1 MKVFHAVLLCC
12 IPAILAC
19 AGGHKFVDKSQVVLG
34 RVDGRPITAAEMDSI
49 AGAKNII
56 ISDTTDVQLLK
67 QNLLD
72 SLIDLKLID
81 IRVDSIKALLEQDRS
96 FIERRN
102 SEIANNVFRL
112 MFDGEITF
120 KIQMDSSEIDSFY
133 SQHPE
138 QFMTPEQVRVA
149 HILIST
155 PKPETAGVKSAKAKE
170 KIIAANEKESLKRAK
185 AILAKAKSGENW
197 DSLCAKYS
205 EDKNTNQKGG
215 DIGLISRGRM
225 GDEFDSLAFAA
236 EIGSVV
242 GPAKTIRGFHIIK
255 VSEHIMPAL
264 KPLDSQLRGTIRASL
279 FRNHE
284 KEKAD
289 KFVDSL
295 KSAAHYEFNE
305 PILDLPDSLV
315 QADQWVMIVNEK
327 DTVFADR
334 LLQNLP
340 KFMRLKK
347 YTEATPA
354 VKRELLQD
362 MSVNNL
368 LRAAGKTLGYY
379 DNPKVIS
386 AGIEF
391 TDREARF
398 KLDQIMRDSI
408 YQPTEEEVKEY
419 YDSHFEERYREKK
432 PLKVQH
438 IIFQDSA
445 LALVIR
451 DSLLQGADFK
461 EMALRYYPG
470 EIEIREI
477 AFDLG
482 YISEQEMGQTFFEAV
497 KQLEVG
503 QISLPIKTVWGYHIA
518 KLVDKRQDKSL
529 DQVRPGI
536 RDALKKSADN
546 AVKKQM
552 LEQWRESASII
563 IEKRTFE
570 KYEFPEVVKPINLNQ
585 GS

>member
-1 MKVFHAVLLCC
+1 MKIFHAVLLCC
-12 IPAILAC
+12 GLAIISC
-19 AGGHKFVDKSQVVLG
+19 AGGYKFVDKSKVVLG

-49 AGAKNII
+49 AGAKNVI

-72 SLIDLKLID
+72 SLINQKLID
-81 IRVDSIKALLEQDRS
+81 IRVDSVKAILEQDRA
-96 FIERRN
+96 FIEMRN

-138 QFMTPEQVRVA
+138 QFMTPEQVRA
-149 HILIST
+149 AQILISI

-215 DIGLISRGRM
+215 DMGLISRGRM
-225 GDEFDSLAFAA
+225 AAEFDSAAFSA
-236 EIGSVV
+236 EVGSIV
-242 GPAKTIRGFHIIK
+242 GPVKTRQGFHIIK
-255 VSEHIMPAL
+255 VSEHLMPTL
-264 KPLDSQLRGTIRASL
+264 KPLDAQLRGTIRASL

-295 KSAAHYEFNE
+295 KSIAHYEFNE
-305 PILDLPDSLV
+305 QVLNLPDSLV
-315 QADQWVMIVNEK
+315 KADEWVMVVNGK

-347 YTEATPA
+347 YTEATPEI
-354 VKRELLQD
+354 KRELLQD

-368 LRAAGKTLGYY
+368 LRAAGKDLGYY

-391 TDREARF
+391 TDNEARR
-398 KLDQIMRDSI
+398 KLEQILRDTT
-408 YQPTEEEVKEY
+408 YQPTEDEVKAY
-419 YDSHFEERYREKK
+419 YDRYFEERYREKK

-438 IIFQDSA
+438 IIFQDST
-445 LALVIR
+445 LALIIR

-470 EIEIREI
+470 EKEIREI

-482 YISEQEMGQTFFEAV
+482 YISEQEMGPTFFEAV

-518 KLVDKRQDKSL
+518 KLTDKRQDKTI

-536 RDALKKSADN
+536 RDALKKNADN
-546 AVKKQM
+546 AVKKRI
-552 LEQWRESASII
+552 LDQWRASANIVI
-563 IEKRTFE
+563 DNRTLE
-570 KYEFPEVVKPINLNQ
+570 KYEFPEVIKPINLNR
-585 GS
+585 GG